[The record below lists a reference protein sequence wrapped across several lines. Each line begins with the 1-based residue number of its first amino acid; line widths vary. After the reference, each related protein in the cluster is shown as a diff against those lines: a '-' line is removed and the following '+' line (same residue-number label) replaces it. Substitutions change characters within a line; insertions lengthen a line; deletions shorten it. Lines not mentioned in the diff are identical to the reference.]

1 MISGD
6 TLTAILLK
14 PLDPAS
20 NYMFAV
26 TNVLLDSKGNP
37 VGMSNSYAAI
47 KATTPPPSSALLP
60 AQAITHATENEFAQ
74 VGVDKSKIIFSSW
87 FTTASVGD
95 VLFAAKSA
103 TALAI
108 QNGAESVWKGTAKAE
123 NITPSQLS
131 SLFKIDLPT
140 DTGKTIDDK
149 GEIYKGNI
157 TLPYYLDIRPDHF

>member
-1 MISGD
+1 M
-6 TLTAILLK
+6 
-14 PLDPAS
+14 
-20 NYMFAV
+20 
-26 TNVLLDSKGNP
+26 
-37 VGMSNSYAAI
+37 
-47 KATTPPPSSALLP
+47 LP

-131 SLFKIDLPT
+131 SLFKIDYQLIR
-140 DTGKTIDDK
+140 GKPLMIK
-149 GEIYKGNI
+149 VKFIKVI
-157 TLPYYLDIRPDHF
+157 